1 MDTFGDGFK
10 ILALSKLVG
19 SPLQFQNKS
28 FLTLELSGC
37 ADIFV
42 SQQIS
47 QTDVS
52 GQLKW
57 LCPPVA
63 TAGSYENGH
72 NMRSL
77 ASLILR

>member
-1 MDTFGDGFK
+1 MDTIGDGFK
-10 ILALSKLVG
+10 IVKIG
-19 SPLQFQNKS
+19 ESPLQFQNKS